1 MAVALLK
8 EPPLAPQ
15 TGLGPYRCADYDA
28 LPDEPRCELI
38 LGRFYL
44 SPAPSPLHQMVT
56 FLLGQHLFAIAKAT
70 GGVLFLAPLDVVL
83 ADHSV
88 VQPDILYLSAA
99 RRGLVQGRRIEG
111 SPDLIVEV
119 LSPGNLRR
127 DQDEKL
133 ALYAQSGVREYWI
146 ANPVE
151 REFLFLVNREG
162 QFVVVRPTGA
172 EYRSAVVPE
181 VRLDVEAFWREVD
194 EQTLT
199 FGP

>member
-1 MAVALLK
+1 MVVALLK
-8 EPPLAPQ
+8 EPPLTPP
-15 TGLGPYRCADYDA
+15 TELGPYRSADYDA

-38 LGRFYL
+38 FGRFYL
-44 SPAPSPLHQMVT
+44 SPAPSPLHQMVA
-56 FLLGQHLFAIAKAT
+56 FLLGQNLFAIAKAT

-99 RRGLVQGRRIEG
+99 HRGFVQGRRIEG
-111 SPDLIVEV
+111 PPDLVVEV

-133 ALYAQSGVREYWI
+133 ALYAEAGVREYWI
-146 ANPVE
+146 ANPLE

-162 QFVVVRPTGA
+162 QFVVARPTGP
-172 EYRSAVVPE
+172 EYRSAVLPE
-181 VRLDVEAFWREVD
+181 IRLDIEAFWQEVE